1 MSLVS
6 ENCTGKP
13 TSDGASDLKLTSCVV
28 LFNTDKQSVIT
39 QEEILKQLEDSDD
52 KVSFY
57 FTIEFDFHLQ
67 IKVKALKSAILMM
80 LGGEPMPRIL
90 MTVIRFCINTEH
102 HEFKKLLMLFWE
114 IVPKYDSDKK
124 LLPEMILVYQ

>member
-1 MSLVS
+1 V
-6 ENCTGKP
+6 
-13 TSDGASDLKLTSCVV
+13 
-28 LFNTDKQSVIT
+28 T

-52 KVSFY
+52 KV
-57 FTIEFDFHLQ
+57 
-67 IKVKALKSAILMM
+67 KVKALKSAILMM
-80 LGGEPMPRIL
+80 LGGEPMPKIL

-124 LLPEMILVYQ
+124 LRPEMILVNIGLGVRSNQTLRYAMHCAMI

>member
-1 MSLVS
+1 VLLSS
-6 ENCTGKP
+6 WC
-13 TSDGASDLKLTSCVV
+13 LKQIITV
-28 LFNTDKQSVIT
+28 LFNTDKQNPLT

-52 KVSFY
+52 K
-57 FTIEFDFHLQ
+57 

-114 IVPKYDSDKK
+114 IVPKYDLEKK
-124 LLPEMILVYQ
+124 LLPEMILVHTPSDTHIGEQRNRYVMLCAMT